1 MLISET
7 PKKKLICS
15 KEYNYRFDKETVFFA
30 RWGKTKEE
38 DPLFSPFGPEIIL

>member
-15 KEYNYRFDKETVFFA
+15 KEYNYRFDKETGFFA